1 MSKKYD
7 PLRKFL
13 FADPVLPLTLS
24 FAQVEQILG
33 SELPQSAYGRTQWW
47 ANEKRPT
54 PTHEHSMSWLA
65 AGLKAQPD
73 LLHHRVTFSN

>member
-1 MSKKYD
+1 MIKKYD

-33 SELPQSAYGRTQWW
+33 SELPQSAYGRIRWW
-47 ANEKRPT
+47 TNE
-54 PTHEHSMSWLA
+54 THEHSMSWLA